1 MARAVDQIQADLDTL
16 NAAKARPEKIV
27 QFPDGRR
34 VQYRDMDELLK
45 AIAATEEELR
55 KATGGTGS
63 RVRFAQHKRGDGPT
77 GPTLY
82 DRW

>member
-1 MARAVDQIQADLDTL
+1 MARTVEQIQADLDTL

-55 KATGGTGS
+55 KASGGTAG
-63 RVRFAQHKRGDGPT
+63 RVRFAQHQRGDGPT
-77 GPTLY
+77 GPTRY

>member
-1 MARAVDQIQADLDTL
+1 MARTVEQIQADLDAL
-16 NAAKARPEKIV
+16 NAAKANPVKLA
-27 QFPDGRR
+27 QMPNGNR

-55 KATGGTGS
+55 KASGQTGS
-63 RVRFAQHKRGDGPT
+63 RVRFAQHQRGDGPT

>member
-1 MARAVDQIQADLDTL
+1 MARPVDQIQADLDTL

>member
-16 NAAKARPEKIV
+16 NAVKARPEKLV

-55 KATGGTGS
+55 KATGGAGS

>member
-1 MARAVDQIQADLDTL
+1 MARTADQIQADLDTL
-16 NAAKARPEKIV
+16 NAAKARPEKLV

-55 KATGGTGS
+55 KAIGGTGS

>member
-1 MARAVDQIQADLDTL
+1 MARPVAQIQADLGAL
-16 NAAKARPEKIV
+16 NAAKARPEKLV

-55 KATGGTGS
+55 KASGGTGS
-63 RVRFAQHKRGDGPT
+63 RVRFAQHNRGDGPT

-82 DRW
+82 NKW

>member
-1 MARAVDQIQADLDTL
+1 MARPVAQIQADLDAL
-16 NAAKARPEKIV
+16 NAAKARPEKLV

-55 KATGGTGS
+55 KASGGTGS
-63 RVRFAQHKRGDGPT
+63 RVRFAQHNRGDGPT

-82 DRW
+82 NKW

>member
-1 MARAVDQIQADLDTL
+1 MPRTVEQIQADLDAL
-16 NAAKARPEKIV
+16 NAAKANPVKLA
-27 QFPDGRR
+27 QMPDGRR

-55 KATGGTGS
+55 KASGQAGN
-63 RVRFAQHKRGDGPT
+63 RVRFAQHQRGDGPT
-77 GPTLY
+77 GPTLL

>member
-1 MARAVDQIQADLDTL
+1 MARPVDQIQADLDTL
-16 NAAKARPEKIV
+16 NAAKARPEKVV

-45 AIAATEEELR
+45 AIAATEDELR

-82 DRW
+82 DWW